1 MKRLFIIFIVLF
13 LISCSNQ
20 EDKLKTQYLEVVKI
34 NVSQFITVD
43 SKGNIHLVSA
53 NEDEI
58 IIYYQDIELCLIRNF
73 TKEDKLPSIKKK
85 LKNNNKL

>member
-1 MKRLFIIFIVLF
+1 MKKKYLLFIVL
-13 LISCSNQ
+13 LLLTCNQ
-20 EDKLKTQYLEVVKI
+20 QENKLKSQYLEVVKI
-34 NVSQFITVD
+34 NVSQFIAVD

-73 TKEDKLPSIKKK
+73 TKEDKLPSNTKSVKK
-85 LKNNNKL
+85 L